1 MNEMIFET
9 SQKTK
14 WLCYSSII
22 IIVGVGLIALALDA
36 SWWTFS
42 LYLLPC
48 YLGLSTFVFQ
58 KYTITD
64 TSLNIKNALGGR
76 TRCIPLSSIA
86 KLTRKKRGFIVNCK
100 FADGKVGIYEIRYV
114 FVWEQM
120 LDEIVEKTGV
130 RAVCMN
136 SI

>member
-1 MNEMIFET
+1 MNKLIFET

-14 WLCYSSII
+14 WLYCSSII
-22 IIVGVGLIALALDA
+22 IIVGVGLIALAFDT

-48 YLGLSTFVFQ
+48 YIGLSTFVFQ
-58 KYTITD
+58 KYIITD

-76 TRCIPLSSIA
+76 MRCIPLNSIA
-86 KLTRKKRGFIVNCK
+86 KLTRKKKGFIINCK

-114 FVWEQM
+114 GEWEQM
-120 LDEIVEKTGV
+120 LIDLEQKTGV
-130 RAVCMN
+130 QA
-136 SI
+136 I